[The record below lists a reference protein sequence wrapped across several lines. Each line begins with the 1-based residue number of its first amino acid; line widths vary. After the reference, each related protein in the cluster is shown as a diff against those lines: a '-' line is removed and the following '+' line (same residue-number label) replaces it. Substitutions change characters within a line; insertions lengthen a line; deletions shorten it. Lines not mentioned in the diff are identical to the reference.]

1 MSRLYYCYDKVSETY
16 KFPMFCE
23 TDSEYVRFLVS
34 RSPILPS
41 ECDLFSM
48 PSSCYDPCAAGVQ
61 SVDWSCYKL
70 PESAM
75 KAFAPMKVSESD
87 LSAAVKA
94 VKSKSGVE

>member
-1 MSRLYYCYDKVSETY
+1 MSKLYYCYDKVSETY

-41 ECDLFSM
+41 ECDLYSM
-48 PSSCYDPCAAGVQ
+48 SCFDPCAAGVKA
-61 SVDWSCYKL
+61 VDWSCYKL

-75 KAFAPMKVSESD
+75 KAFAPMNVSESD

-94 VKSKSGVE
+94 VKSKSEVK

>member
-1 MSRLYYCYDKVSETY
+1 MKLYYCYDKIAEVY

-23 TDSEYVRFLVS
+23 TDPEYVRFLVS

-41 ECDLFSM
+41 ECDLYSM
-48 PSSCYDPCAAGVQ
+48 PVSCFDPCAPGVQ
-61 SVDWSCYKL
+61 SVDWSCYRL

-87 LSAAVKA
+87 LSAAVKV
-94 VKSKSGVE
+94 VKSKGEVK

>member
-1 MSRLYYCYDKVSETY
+1 MSKLYFCFDKVSESY

-23 TDSEYVRFLVS
+23 TDSEYVRFLVA

-41 ECDLFSM
+41 ECDLFCM
-48 PSSCYDPCAAGVQ
+48 VVDSSVVEKSAC

-75 KAFAPMKVSESD
+75 KAFSPMKISESD
-87 LSAAVKA
+87 LSAAVEA
-94 VKSKSGVE
+94 VKSKEVK